1 MKYLRGISFSLTTL
15 LLYLGIP
22 LLGWGA
28 NDLCGFFSIYPR
40 LGYAV
45 LVSGLSLAAGY
56 QAIDAPEG
64 IRGRKGDRGKRLPRQ
79 SIVSVLIIILLFG
92 VLVFLPSADRH
103 GIGVMSDCQ
112 PVRWSGLALIALG
125 FTFIFW
131 SGVTLGRMYSA
142 EVTIQQNHEL
152 ITSDLYHNIRHP
164 RYLGA
169 IMLSLGL
176 PLLFRSWIVLTLFIP
191 FLIVMLLRIRDEE
204 AVLSTE
210 FGHDWEQYCKHSW
223 RLIPFVY

>member
-1 MKYLRGISFSLTTL
+1 MKYLRGISFALTTL
-15 LLYLGIP
+15 VMYLGIP

-28 NDLCGFFSIYPR
+28 NDLYGFFSIHPR

-45 LVSGLSLAAGY
+45 LVFALSLAAGY

-64 IRGRKGDRGKRLPRQ
+64 IRGRRGDKGKRLLRQ

-125 FTFIFW
+125 FTLIFW

-152 ITSDLYHNIRHP
+152 ITSDLYQYIRHP

-169 IMLSLGL
+169 IILSLGL

-204 AVLSTE
+204 AVLSGE

>member
-1 MKYLRGISFSLTTL
+1 MKYLRGISYSLITL
-15 LLYLGIP
+15 VMFLGIP

-45 LVSGLSLAAGY
+45 FVSCLSLAAGY

-64 IRGRKGDRGKRLPRQ
+64 IRGRKGDKGKRLLRQ

-92 VLVFLPSADRH
+92 VLAFLPSADRH
-103 GIGVMSDCQ
+103 SIGVMCDCQ
-112 PVRWSGLALIALG
+112 SVRWLGIALIALG

-131 SGVTLGRMYSA
+131 SGITLGRMYSA

-152 ITSDLYHNIRHP
+152 ITSDLYQHIRHP

-169 IMLSLGL
+169 IILSLGL

-191 FLIVMLLRIRDEE
+191 FLVVMLFRIRDEE
-204 AVLSTE
+204 AVLS
-210 FGHDWEQYCKHSW
+210 
-223 RLIPFVY
+223 V

>member
-1 MKYLRGISFSLTTL
+1 M
-15 LLYLGIP
+15 YLGIP
-22 LLGWGA
+22 LLGWGV

-45 LVSGLSLAAGY
+45 LVFALSLAAGY

-64 IRGRKGDRGKRLPRQ
+64 IRGRQGDKGKRLRRQ
-79 SIVSVLIIILLFG
+79 SIVTALIIILLFG
-92 VLVFLPSADRH
+92 VLFFLPLADRH
-103 GIGVMSDCQ
+103 SIGVMSYGQ

-125 FTFIFW
+125 FALIFW
-131 SGVTLGRMYSA
+131 SGVKLGRMYSA

-152 ITSDLYHNIRHP
+152 ITSDLFQYIRHP

-204 AVLSTE
+204 AVLSEE
-210 FGHDWEQYCKHSW
+210 FGHDWEQYSKHSW